1 MKLKLHTGTGGS
13 GNVKAGH
20 ILGLEMRECKSWL
33 HTRTGGRGNV
43 KAGHIQGLEGD
54 GM

>member
-1 MKLKLHTGTGGS
+1 
-13 GNVKAGH
+13 
-20 ILGLEMRECKSWL
+20 MRECKSWL

-43 KAGHIQGLEGD
+43 KAGHIRGLEGE